1 MRMRLRSL
9 LFVPA
14 DRPDRFARA
23 LESGADCVCL
33 DLEDAVA
40 PSAKDSARVTAFDF
54 VRSHASRAVPIV
66 IRLNDVKSADGKR
79 DLDALCEQADAPAAL
94 VLAKV
99 RSPEEVRGVR
109 HLLANYSLASRIIPL
124 IETAEALTHVVDIA
138 LGGPHV
144 EALLFGGADLS
155 AELGCALDWEPL
167 LYARSRVIHAAAVAG
182 IAAIDMPWLA
192 ISETERMQQEC
203 MRARALGFTGKAA
216 IHPNQIAPIHSAFTP
231 SPAEVDWARRV
242 MEAADAAGEGAT
254 LLNGRMID
262 AAVVRAARRTL
273 ALSPEPPAES

>member
-1 MRMRLRSL
+1 MRLRSL

-40 PSAKDSARVTAFDF
+40 RNAKDAARVTAFDF
-54 VRSHASRAVPIV
+54 VRSHVSQAVPIV
-66 IRLNDVKSADGKR
+66 IRTNDVKSADGKR
-79 DLDALCEQADAPAAL
+79 DLDALCQRGDAPAAL
-94 VLAKV
+94 VLPKV
-99 RSPEEVRGVR
+99 RSPEEVRAVR
-109 HLLANYSLASRIIPL
+109 HILANYSLASRIIPL
-124 IETAEALTHVVDIA
+124 IETADALTHVVDIA
-138 LGGPHV
+138 LAGTNV

-167 LYARSRVIHAAAVAG
+167 LYARSRIVHAAAAAG
-182 IAAIDMPWLA
+182 IAALDMPWLA
-192 ISETERMQQEC
+192 VDEMERMQQEC
-203 MRARALGFTGKAA
+203 LRSRALGFTGKAA
-216 IHPNQIAPIHSAFTP
+216 IHPGQIAPIHSAFTP

-242 MEAADAAGEGAT
+242 VEAADAAGEGVT

-262 AAVVRAARRTL
+262 AALVRAARRTL
-273 ALSPEPPAES
+273 ALSREPQADS